1 MKVFLA
7 TLQFLTRLPVP
18 ANASAR
24 MSVADYPR
32 GVYWFPVIGLIVGMC
47 CTIIYM
53 LTASALG
60 PLMAAMLAVTTN
72 VLATGAFHL
81 NGLAD
86 SCDGLFSRAGRERAL
101 EIMRDSRIG
110 TYGATAVVLSLLIR
124 VGAIYQMSVSGYAM
138 LPVLLATPLLARGMM
153 LVLMFRQH
161 YARREEGLGNL
172 YIGKI
177 CPRRFVITLLITVL
191 GVVLL
196 CGVMSLIAVAVTL
209 FAALMFRSAVQEKI
223 GGQTGDTLGAG
234 NELFELV
241 FLLALM
247 WH

>member
-24 MSVADYPR
+24 MSVEDYPR

-47 CTIIYM
+47 CTVIYM

-72 VLATGAFHL
+72 VLVTGAFHL

-86 SCDGLFSRAGRERAL
+86 SCDGLFSRSGRARAL

-110 TYGATAVVLSLLIR
+110 TYGAAAVVLTLLIR

-138 LPVLLATPLLARGMM
+138 LPVLLATPLLSRGT
-153 LVLMFRQH
+153 LLLLMFRQN
-161 YARREEGLGNL
+161 YAREDGLGNL

-177 CPRRFVITLLITVL
+177 CPRRFVLTLLITL
-191 GVVLL
+191 AGVALL

-209 FAALMFRSAVQEKI
+209 FFALMFRSAVQEKI

-234 NELFELV
+234 NELFEIV

>member
-24 MSVADYPR
+24 MSVEDYPR

-47 CTIIYM
+47 CTVIYM

-72 VLATGAFHL
+72 VLVTGAFHL

-86 SCDGLFSRAGRERAL
+86 SCDGLFSRAGRARAL

-110 TYGATAVVLSLLIR
+110 TYGAAAVILTLLIR
-124 VGAIYQMSVSGYAM
+124 VGAVYQMSVSGYAM
-138 LPVLLATPLLARGMM
+138 LPVLLATPLLSRGM
-153 LVLMFRQH
+153 LLILMFRQN
-161 YARREEGLGNL
+161 YAREDGLGNL

-177 CPRRFVITLLITVL
+177 CPRRFVFTLLITLV

-234 NELFELV
+234 NELFEIV